1 MNLTSLVA
9 ISALALGTATFAQAD
24 ILSITGNDS
33 YVSTTAL
40 NPNNVPVATSA
51 TITFNG
57 PGTVG
62 GTSTGIFSAFADCY
76 QCVTMAPSI
85 SFTNTGTLAAPV
97 YVFSPTQV
105 FSVTEGANTASVT
118 LESIT
123 QVANN
128 VDLTGNA
135 LILINGKSYN
145 GNLELTTQGGGAGI
159 NNVTF
164 SATTTATASPVPEP
178 TSLTLLGT
186 GLLGVAGMARRK
198 FFKA

>member
-1 MNLTSLVA
+1 MNLQNIVA
-9 ISALALGTATFAQAD
+9 LSALALGTATFAQAD

-40 NPNNVPVATSA
+40 NANNVPVATSA
-51 TITFNG
+51 TITFKG

-62 GTSTGIFSAFADCY
+62 GTSTGIFSAFGECY
-76 QCVTMAPSI
+76 KCVEMAPSL
-85 SFTNTGTLAAPV
+85 SFTNTGTLSAPV
-97 YVFSPTQV
+97 YVFSPTKV
-105 FSVTEGANTASVT
+105 FSVMEDGNMASVT

-135 LILINGKSYN
+135 LIVINGMSYN

-164 SATTTATASPVPEP
+164 SATTNATPSAVPEP

-186 GLLGVAGMARRK
+186 GLLGVAGMARRR
-198 FFKA
+198 FFNA